1 MSDPKREKLAKRIRA
16 LAAMTVE
23 NGCTEDEAI
32 VAARKLAEMLAEH
45 NMTLDEAMMREQ
57 PFAQHTQEDVLGDRL
72 WKPADAISFLTGAR
86 YWSSPN
92 GVFPVTI
99 TFFGFDHE
107 VEVAKYMLAICT
119 RAMQDGKRRVERRHC
134 LLVESRR
141 RAHVTAYL
149 DGMADTLR
157 RRICA
162 MKPAA
167 PTGKGLV
174 VLHGALI
181 DQALKNRGT
190 EIEHRHARASRDF
203 DPSYMAGAAAGE
215 RVSLNRGVTTHR
227 EARGLLA

>member
-1 MSDPKREKLAKRIRA
+1 MSTNREKLAKRIRA

-32 VAARKLAEMLAEH
+32 TAARKLADMLAEH

-72 WKPADAISFLTGAR
+72 WKPAEAISFLTGAR

-119 RAMQDGKRRVERRHC
+119 RAMQDGKRRVERQYA
-134 LLVESRR
+134 LKVPARR
-141 RAHVTAYL
+141 RQHVVAYL

-157 RRICA
+157 RRIREL
-162 MKPAA
+162 KPAT
-167 PTGKGLV
+167 PTGTGLV

-181 DQALKNRGT
+181 DAALKERGT
-190 EIEHRHARASRDF
+190 EITQRRTRGSRDL
-203 DPSYMAGAAAGE
+203 DPSYLAGVRAGE
-215 RVSLNRGVTTHR
+215 RVPLNQGVTTNR
-227 EARGLLA
+227 ETQGLLA